1 VVELPFDVPLALVA
15 VPKDLVV
22 TTAIRETISARLR
35 GRLSVLRSLSA
46 QNLAATL
53 DLSEYRAGDW
63 IFTVR
68 PQALNV
74 PAEVEV
80 VALEPTKVKIKLD
93 QRRQKY
99 VPIRPFLV
107 GELPVGY
114 ATEGVPDV
122 VPKQALVSGPASLIR
137 DVNEVA
143 TERII
148 LTGRTA
154 SFRSTVGVASENSMV
169 SVVEPLNAQVSISVM
184 AEEARAAADE
194 TGTPTE
200 NIEKSR
206 ARGVR

>member
-1 VVELPFDVPLALVA
+1 M
-15 VPKDLVV
+15 
-22 TTAIRETISARLR
+22 
-35 GRLSVLRSLSA
+35 
-46 QNLAATL
+46 
-53 DLSEYRAGDW
+53 
-63 IFTVR
+63 
-68 PQALNV
+68 
-74 PAEVEV
+74 
-80 VALEPTKVKIKLD
+80 
-93 QRRQKY
+93 
-99 VPIRPFLV
+99 
-107 GELPVGY
+107 
-114 ATEGVPDV
+114 

-154 SFRSTVGVASENSMV
+154 SFRSTVGVASDNSMV

-200 NIEKSR
+200 TVEKSR